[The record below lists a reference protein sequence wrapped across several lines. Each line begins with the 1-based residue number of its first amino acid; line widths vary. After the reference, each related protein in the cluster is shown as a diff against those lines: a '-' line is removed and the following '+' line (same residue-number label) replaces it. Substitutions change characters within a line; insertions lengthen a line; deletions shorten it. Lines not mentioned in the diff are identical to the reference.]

1 MVMAMEYVWANNNAQ
16 GNENGFT
23 TAAVKMATKSQ
34 ILVKVKNGDNSATN
48 IWLNETPQDIS
59 LVLPSGRQVLY
70 IYGNDWIT

>member
-1 MVMAMEYVWANNNAQ
+1 
-16 GNENGFT
+16 
-23 TAAVKMATKSQ
+23 MATKSQ
-34 ILVKVKNGDNSATN
+34 ILVKVKNGDNAATN